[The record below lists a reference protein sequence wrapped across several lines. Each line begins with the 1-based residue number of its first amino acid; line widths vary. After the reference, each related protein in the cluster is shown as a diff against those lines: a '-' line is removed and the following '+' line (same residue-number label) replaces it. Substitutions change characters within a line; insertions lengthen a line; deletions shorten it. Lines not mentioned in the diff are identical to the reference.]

1 MRLLADEHIA
11 RSTVKMLRRRGFE
24 VKWLVE
30 EGLQGVEDESIYQ
43 MAVDEGRIVL
53 TFDSDFSQMVYANPI
68 YPPGIIVL
76 KFRPRTVQECNQRLE
91 QILDAVRPLVNKLV
105 IISRT
110 RVRIRPLP
118 WP

>member
-1 MRLLADEHIA
+1 LRLLADEHIA
-11 RSTVKMLRRRGFE
+11 RSTVEMLRRRGFE

-30 EGLQGVEDESIYQ
+30 EGLQGIEDKSIYQ
-43 MAVDEGRIVL
+43 MAVDEDRIVL
-53 TFDSDFSQMVYANPI
+53 TFDSDFGQMAYANPV

-76 KFRPRTVQECNQRLE
+76 KFRPRDVQECNQRLG
-91 QILDAVRPLVNKLV
+91 QVLDAVGPMTNNLV
-105 IISRT
+105 IIHRI

>member
-11 RSTVKMLRRRGFE
+11 RSTVEMLRRRGFE
-24 VKWLVE
+24 VKWLAE
-30 EGLQGVEDESIYQ
+30 EDLQGIEDQLIYQ

-53 TFDSDFSQMVYANPI
+53 TFDSDFSQMAYANPV
-68 YPPGIIVL
+68 YPQGIIML
-76 KFRPRTVQECNQRLE
+76 KFRPRNVQECNQRLG
-91 QILDAVRPLVNKLV
+91 QILDTIGSLINKLV
-105 IISRT
+105 VIHRT